1 MKDIKDRQGYPA
13 VFDIM
18 GEIKRGEEEKE
29 EEGKGDQNGRIGS
42 GSGIRGLVENVDR
55 ILELKEKGFNIFI
68 GFWEG

>member
-18 GEIKRGEEEKE
+18 AEIKRG

>member
-18 GEIKRGEEEKE
+18 AEIKRGEKE

-42 GSGIRGLVENVDR
+42 GSGIRGLIDNVDR